1 MSQRALFLTAGA
13 AGMYCG
19 SCMHD
24 NALAK
29 ALREKGIDCLLQP
42 IYTPIRTDGKSVAT
56 EKLFFGGIHIYL
68 LQQLPWTRMMPAP
81 LRRALDW
88 PPLIRFATRRTHTAS
103 ATKMGELTLSMLRG
117 TAGRQAEE
125 VKRLVDWMVDE
136 IRPDAVILS
145 NLLIGGALPELR
157 ARLPDTRL
165 VVLLQGDDIF
175 LDFLEPQDRAEAIA
189 LCERLVPCV
198 DRFVTYSDFYAE
210 KMGSILGISQERM
223 VVTPL
228 SIDLTPFA
236 GSGEATTETE
246 DCGSQQATSSD
257 AASEDDHQ
265 PQGSP
270 FRLGYFARIAPE
282 KGLHDLV
289 DAFIQLRKNHN
300 DIELHV
306 AGWLGEAN
314 QSYLDQQLKKINDA
328 GLEDQFEY
336 HGSPSL
342 EGKVKFLRSIDLFSV
357 PTTYQE
363 PKGLFVLEAL
373 AAGVPVVQPDHG
385 EFGELIAS
393 TGGGLVYPPGDLN
406 ALCASIERLKQNDA
420 LRHQLATT
428 GRENVSRKHSIEAA
442 ADTMQEILFADEMK

>member
-24 NALAK
+24 NAIAK
-29 ALREKGIDCLLQP
+29 ALREEGIDCLLQP
-42 IYTPIRTDGKSVAT
+42 IYTPIRTDGDSVAT

-68 LQQLPWTRMMPAP
+68 LQQLPWTRMMPAR

-88 PPLIRFATRRTHTAS
+88 PPLIRLATRRTHTAS
-103 ATKMGELTLSMLRG
+103 ATTMGELTLSMLRG
-117 TAGRQAEE
+117 TAGRQADE
-125 VKRLVDWMVDE
+125 VERLVDWMVDE

-157 ARLPDTRL
+157 ARLPNTRL

-175 LDFLEPQDRAEAIA
+175 LDYLEPQDRAEAIE

-210 KMGSILGISQERM
+210 KMGSILGISQDRM

-228 SIDLTPFA
+228 SIDLAPFA
-236 GSGEATTETE
+236 KPGEASAEIE
-246 DCGSQQATSSD
+246 NSESQIAPSPHASSEHD
-257 AASEDDHQ
+257 PQ
-265 PQGSP
+265 PQLAP

-289 DAFIQLRKNHN
+289 DAFIQLRQTHD
-300 DIELHV
+300 DIQLHV

-314 QSYLDQQLKKINDA
+314 QSYLDQQVKKIAEA
-328 GLEDQFEY
+328 GLQDQFEY

-342 EGKVKFLRSIDLFSV
+342 EGKVEFLRSIDLFSV

-406 ALCASIERLKQNDA
+406 ALCESIERLKQDDA
-420 LRHQLATT
+420 LRHQLAAT
-428 GRENVSRKHSIEAA
+428 GRENVFRKHSIESA